1 MSYSLRN
8 VVHNQ
13 HLLFAKFG
21 GFSYVP
27 KVSESFCVY
36 RAINAS
42 GWYMSFEPPFLTLY
56 FNAFRFLV
64 FTIDYQTS
72 TCTPIVVPVFDNCF
86 HFLNII
92 NVGG

>member
-1 MSYSLRN
+1 MVNTYCLQNS
-8 VVHNQ
+8 
-13 HLLFAKFG
+13 G
-21 GFSYVP
+21 GFSYVH

-42 GWYMSFEPPFLTLY
+42 GWYMSFEPSFLTLY
-56 FNAFRFLV
+56 FNVFRFLV